1 MTREARHTEI
11 WMVAA
16 EAAPYVQVG
25 GLGDV
30 LRALPPALAPLG
42 FRVRRFL
49 PAYGSVDRAGF
60 SEEDENLAVP
70 LGPARTPVRFL
81 SRQDGPGVTTTLILC
96 EELFAREGVYG
107 TADGE
112 YPDNARRF
120 ALFARAVCERARRAS
135 PPPDILHAH
144 DWHAGLVPLFARALP
159 FGTRRPRTV
168 LSIHNLGYQGRFD
181 ASERTWLSLRDGSP
195 STHDAFE
202 DGDGLNFL
210 RAG

>member
-96 EELFAREGVYG
+96 EELFAREGVWHG
-107 TADGE
+107 GRGVSRQCAAIRALRPGGVRARAARLSSARHPARARLARGARPPVRARVAVRDQETADGPE
-112 YPDNARRF
+112 HPQPRLSGTVRRLGADLAVAAGWVAVDARR
-120 ALFARAVCERARRAS
+120 LR
-135 PPPDILHAH
+135 
-144 DWHAGLVPLFARALP
+144 
-159 FGTRRPRTV
+159 
-168 LSIHNLGYQGRFD
+168 GR
-181 ASERTWLSLRDGSP
+181 G
-195 STHDAFE
+195 
-202 DGDGLNFL
+202 
-210 RAG
+210 